1 MCSNTERTKDM
12 IRFILVCITVIGY
25 LVLMIP
31 VLLIE
36 WIIGKFAPMKK
47 DISSLRMVQA
57 IFKFILWLT
66 GARVTVIGE
75 ENVPDEPVL
84 FIGNHRSFFDIL
96 LTYSRCRNL
105 TGYVAKKEMEKIPL
119 LSTWM
124 RFVYCLFLDREN
136 PKEGLKTILQAIDY
150 VKHGISIC
158 IFPEGTRNKGEELSL
173 LPFHNGSFKIA
184 EKTGCPIIP
193 MSLNNTCDIFEGHF
207 PFIKKTHVILEYG
220 KPIYPK
226 ELDKDEKKRIGEY
239 CSNII
244 SETIHKNQALV

>member
-12 IRFILVCITVIGY
+12 IRFLLVCITVIGY

-47 DISSLRMVQA
+47 DISSLRMVQS

-75 ENVPDEPVL
+75 ENVPKDQAVL
-84 FIGNHRSFFDIL
+84 YVANHRSYFDIL
-96 LTYSRCRNL
+96 LTYSLCPGR

-124 RFVYCLFLDREN
+124 KNLYCLFLDRDN
-136 PKEGLKTILQAIDY
+136 MREGLKTILQAIDY
-150 VKHGISIC
+150 VKNGISIC
-158 IFPEGTRNKGEELSL
+158 FFP
-173 LPFHNGSFKIA
+173 
-184 EKTGCPIIP
+184 
-193 MSLNNTCDIFEGHF
+193 
-207 PFIKKTHVILEYG
+207 
-220 KPIYPK
+220 
-226 ELDKDEKKRIGEY
+226 
-239 CSNII
+239 
-244 SETIHKNQALV
+244 